1 MKQLN
6 EEEVKIYQLGI
17 LNTVADFCEKNQI
30 RYWLDS
36 GTLLG
41 AIRHKGYIPWDDD
54 IDIGMLRPD
63 FDRFMNIFNQA
74 NAFDDIRVVV
84 GFDAERVINVVK
96 EYRKDI
102 MFVCNYEYEHNG
114 PADSLKKALLGV
126 RKYVITLDGDTI
138 MNPEDFKRFVEFPN
152 ECIAVT
158 ENASGE
164 TISAMAQ
171 NGMVEVLSKKPG
183 NMQWSGITKVQA
195 DKLRGTSSHV
205 YEVLTPY
212 LPMTAFPLRLKEIN
226 TPKDYE
232 NAMEWFVAGMSE
244 E

>member
-1 MKQLN
+1 MIKKTD
-6 EEEVKIYQLGI
+6 VTVIICCAGMGTRLGI
-17 LNTVADFCEKNQI
+17 
-30 RYWLDS
+30 
-36 GTLLG
+36 GTTKALV
-41 AIRHKGYIPWDDD
+41 
-54 IDIGMLRPD
+54 DIGGEPLIIRQLELLD
-63 FDRFMNIFNQA
+63 
-74 NAFDDIRVVV
+74 AFDDIRVVV
-84 GFDAERVINVVK
+84 GFDAERVISVVK

-114 PADSLKKALLGV
+114 PADSLKKAVLGS
-126 RKYVITLDGDTI
+126 REYVITLDGDTI
-138 MNPEDFKRFVEFPN
+138 MNPGDFKRFVEFPN

-164 TISAMAQ
+164 TISALVQ
-171 NGMVEVLSKKPG
+171 NGMVGVSSKKPG

-232 NAMEWFVAGMSE
+232 NAMEWFVDGMSE

>member
-1 MKQLN
+1 MIKKTDAT
-6 EEEVKIYQLGI
+6 VIICCAGMGTRLGI
-17 LNTVADFCEKNQI
+17 GTTKALVDVGGEPLII
-30 RYWLDS
+30 RQLKLLD
-36 GTLLG
+36 
-41 AIRHKGYIPWDDD
+41 
-54 IDIGMLRPD
+54 
-63 FDRFMNIFNQA
+63 
-74 NAFDDIRVVV
+74 AFDDIRVVV

>member
-1 MKQLN
+1 MIKKTD
-6 EEEVKIYQLGI
+6 VTVIICCAGMGTRLGI
-17 LNTVADFCEKNQI
+17 GTTKALVDVGGEPLII
-30 RYWLDS
+30 RQLKLLD
-36 GTLLG
+36 
-41 AIRHKGYIPWDDD
+41 
-54 IDIGMLRPD
+54 
-63 FDRFMNIFNQA
+63 
-74 NAFDDIRVVV
+74 AFVV

-232 NAMEWFVAGMSE
+232 NAMEWFVDGMSE

>member
-1 MKQLN
+1 MIKKTD
-6 EEEVKIYQLGI
+6 VTVIICCAGMGTRLGI
-17 LNTVADFCEKNQI
+17 GTTKALVDVGGEPLII
-30 RYWLDS
+30 RQLKLLD
-36 GTLLG
+36 
-41 AIRHKGYIPWDDD
+41 
-54 IDIGMLRPD
+54 
-63 FDRFMNIFNQA
+63 
-74 NAFDDIRVVV
+74 AFDDIRVVV

-158 ENASGE
+158 ENSSGE

-171 NGMVEVLSKKPG
+171 NGARDIIGSTKK
-183 NMQWSGITKVQA
+183 NY
-195 DKLRGTSSHV
+195 D
-205 YEVLTPY
+205 
-212 LPMTAFPLRLKEIN
+212 N
-226 TPKDYE
+226 
-232 NAMEWFVAGMSE
+232 
-244 E
+244 